1 MEEVIKNLEK
11 CCESLEELKFITELL
26 SKYGTIEQVQT
37 KLLQKKIEDG
47 MLNNLHNA
55 NEHQLK
61 MLKEKDYRFFRYY
74 DFKDIEPIIDI
85 AIVNNDRRN
94 KINRLK
100 EKINNKI

>member
-11 CCESLEELKFITELL
+11 CCESLEELKLITELL